1 MRKDIDVPHSADIN
15 SITHVPST
23 RESGDDADLRIQA
36 ELDRAFRRRGWAVFA
51 ATISICLLVW
61 INWTVHP
68 IGLAY
73 DPDDEKC
80 LPDLHLSLTV
90 KGNTRELHDGD
101 LAYWKPAGPLAWVK
115 RDIILKMVAAVPGD
129 HLQVQGDRILVNGRE
144 VTRGLALVNVY
155 RTSVQALQ
163 RDEVVPPGKVF
174 MLGLH
179 PRSDDSRYWGYVDQ
193 SDLVGRAYKIW

>member
-1 MRKDIDVPHSADIN
+1 MPHSPDTNPTAGVEAGTDGCVAADQLDQFE
-15 SITHVPST
+15 H
-23 RESGDDADLRIQA
+23 
-36 ELDRAFRRRGWAVFA
+36 DRAFTRRGWAVVA
-51 ATISICLLVW
+51 ATVSICLLVW

-90 KGNTRELHDGD
+90 KGNTTALHGGD
-101 LAYWKPAGPLAWVK
+101 LAYWKPAGALSGIK

-129 HLQVQGDRILVNGRE
+129 HLQIQGDRILVNGRE

-155 RTSVQALQ
+155 RTSVKALQ
-163 RDEVVPPGKVF
+163 RDEIVPPGKVF

-193 SDLVGRAYKIW
+193 SQLIGRAYKIW